1 MTRTLS
7 PLTIALVAAM
17 ASDPQSPASLREFHR
32 ERLADMGRRAKR
44 QRTPRPSAFSR
55 FAESLETETITD
67 P

>member
-7 PLTIALVAAM
+7 PLTLSLVAAM
-17 ASDPQSPASLREFHR
+17 ATDPQSPASLREFHR
-32 ERLADMGRRAKR
+32 ERLEDLERRAKR

-55 FAESLETETITD
+55 FEESLETETT

>member
-32 ERLADMGRRAKR
+32 ERLADLKRRANV
-44 QRTPRPSAFSR
+44 PRPSAFSR
-55 FAESLETETITD
+55 FAESLETETTTD
-67 P
+67 S